1 MAIRTQDA
9 SPQAQLGFLIGQ
21 LTFVEQEVLR
31 QPYPEIKYPR
41 ILDVDTSAPDYSE
54 SIAFKVLD
62 YRGEPAPLGDQAHDF
77 PVAEIASKIG
87 GVDVV
92 QAGLGYT
99 YTQIEV
105 GKAMQMA
112 SEVGFGGAINYLA
125 EKPIATRTLTEQ
137 WLDRVAMVG
146 DARWPSLKTGGL
158 LRYPGVP
165 VSATGTLLGGANKT
179 LAQILAGTDA
189 NIVAQE
195 VLTLFNNA
203 ILQVYSVQTN
213 SIFRPTH
220 ILLPLTQY
228 GQLVTYRIPNTA
240 ETLVSYLERVL
251 NITFDT
257 VLQLKGAGV
266 GGVDRMMVYTKREQF
281 TKFHLPMPFQLNAPI
296 PSHGGLR
303 FEAAGVVRTA
313 GTELRVPSSHLYV
326 DGI

>member
-1 MAIRTQDA
+1 MRTMDA
-9 SPQAQLGFLIGQ
+9 QAQAQLGFLIGN
-21 LTFVEQEVLR
+21 LTYIEQEVLR
-31 QPYPEIKYPR
+31 QPYPQIRYPT
-41 ILDVDTSAPDYSE
+41 LLNVDTSAPDYIE
-54 SIAFKVLD
+54 SIGFKVLD
-62 YRGEPAPLGDQAHDF
+62 YKGEPAPIGDLSHDF
-77 PVAEIASKIG
+77 PLAEIASKIG

-105 GKAMQMA
+105 GKAMEMA
-112 SEVGFGGAINYLA
+112 NAQGFGGAINYLA

-146 DARWPSLKTGGL
+146 DARWPSLTTGGL
-158 LRYPGVP
+158 IKYPGVP
-165 VSATGTLLGGANKT
+165 VLATGTLLGGANKT
-179 LAQILAGTDA
+179 FAQILAQAPDTAASDM
-189 NIVAQE
+189 
-195 VLTLFNNA
+195 LSLLNNL

-228 GQLVTYRIPNTA
+228 GRLTTFRIPNTS
-240 ETLVSYLERVL
+240 ETLISYLERVL
-251 NITFDT
+251 RITFEP
-257 VLQLKGAGV
+257 VLQLAGAGV
-266 GGVDRMMVYTKREQF
+266 GGTDRMMAYTKDAQF
-281 TKFHLPMPFQLNAPI
+281 AKFHLPMPYTLNAPI

-313 GTELRVPSSHLYV
+313 GTELRVPLSHAYV

>member
-1 MAIRTQDA
+1 MKTFDA

-21 LTFVEQEVLR
+21 LTYVEQEVLR
-31 QPYPEIKYPR
+31 QPYPEIKYPS
-41 ILDVDTSAPDYSE
+41 ILTVDTSAPDYVE

-62 YRGEPAPLGDQAHDF
+62 YKGEPAPIGDTSHDF
-77 PVAEIASKIG
+77 PLAEIAAKVG

-105 GKAMQMA
+105 GKAQQMA
-112 SEVGFGGAINYLA
+112 STVGFGGAINYLA

-137 WLDRVAMVG
+137 WLDRVAFVG
-146 DARWPSLKTGGL
+146 DERWPSLATGGL
-158 LRYPGVP
+158 LKYPGVP
-165 VSATGTLLGGANKT
+165 VVATGTLLGGANKT
-179 LAQILAGTDA
+179 IAAILAAGGETAA
-189 NIVAQE
+189 NEI
-195 VLTLFNNA
+195 LTLLNNA
-203 ILQVYSVQTN
+203 ILRVYGTQTN

-220 ILLPLTQY
+220 TLLPLIEY
-228 GQLVTYRIPNTA
+228 GLLTTFRIPNTS

-251 NITFDT
+251 KITVEPILLAAT
-257 VLQLKGAGV
+257 AGAG
-266 GGVDRMMVYTKREQF
+266 GGNRMMIYTKNAQF
-281 TKFHLPMPFQLNAPI
+281 AKFHLPMPFMLNAPI

-313 GTELRVPSSHLYV
+313 GTELRVPMSHLYV

>member
-1 MAIRTQDA
+1 MKTFDA

-21 LTFVEQEVLR
+21 LTYVEQEVLR
-31 QPYPEIKYPR
+31 QPYPEIKYPSV
-41 ILDVDTSAPDYSE
+41 LTVDTSAPDYVE

-62 YRGEPAPLGDQAHDF
+62 YKGEPAPIGDVSHDF
-77 PVAEIASKIG
+77 PLAEIATKVG

-105 GKAMQMA
+105 GKAQQMA
-112 SEVGFGGAINYLA
+112 STVGFGGAINYLA

-137 WLDRVAMVG
+137 WLDRVAFVG
-146 DARWPSLKTGGL
+146 DARWPSLATGGL
-158 LRYPGVP
+158 LKYPGVP
-165 VSATGTLLGGANKT
+165 VVATGTLLGGANKT
-179 LAQILAGTDA
+179 IAAILAAGGETAA
-189 NIVAQE
+189 NEI
-195 VLTLFNNA
+195 LTLLNNA
-203 ILQVYSVQTN
+203 ILRVYGTQTN

-220 ILLPLTQY
+220 ILLPLIEY
-228 GQLVTYRIPNTA
+228 GLLTTFRIPNTS

-251 NITFDT
+251 KITIEPILLAAT
-257 VLQLKGAGV
+257 AGAG
-266 GGVDRMMVYTKREQF
+266 GGNRMMIYTKNAQF
-281 TKFHLPMPFQLNAPI
+281 AKFHLPMPFMLNAPI

-313 GTELRVPSSHLYV
+313 GTELRVPMSHLYV

>member
-1 MAIRTQDA
+1 MKTFDA

-21 LTFVEQEVLR
+21 LTYVEQEVLR
-31 QPYPEIKYPR
+31 QPYADIKYPT
-41 ILDVDTSAPDYSE
+41 ILTVDTSAPDYVE

-62 YRGEPAPLGDQAHDF
+62 YKGEPAPIGDVSHDF
-77 PVAEIASKIG
+77 PLAEIAAKVG

-112 SEVGFGGAINYLA
+112 SAQGFGGAINYLA

-137 WLDRVAMVG
+137 WLDRVAFVG
-146 DARWPSLKTGGL
+146 DARWPSLATGGL
-158 LRYPGVP
+158 VKYPGVP
-165 VSATGTLLGGANKT
+165 ILATGTLLGGANKT
-179 LAQILAGTDA
+179 IAQILAQTPDA
-189 NIVAQE
+189 AAQE
-195 VLTLFNNA
+195 LLTLLNNL
-203 ILQVYSVQTN
+203 ILQVYATQTN

-220 ILLPLTQY
+220 ILLPLKQY
-228 GQLVTYRIPNTA
+228 GLLTTFRIPNTA
-240 ETLVSYLERVL
+240 ETLISYLERVL
-251 NITFDT
+251 SVTFEPI
-257 VLQLKGAGV
+257 LQLAGAGV
-266 GGVDRMMVYTKREQF
+266 GGTDRMMAYTKNPQF
-281 TKFHLPMPFQLNAPI
+281 AKFHLPMPFTLNAPI

-313 GTELRVPSSHLYV
+313 GTELRVPMSHAYV

>member
-1 MAIRTQDA
+1 MRTMDA
-9 SPQAQLGFLIGQ
+9 AAQAQLGFLIGN
-21 LTFVEQEVLR
+21 LTYIEQEVLR

-41 ILDVDTSAPDYSE
+41 VLAVDTSAPDYVE
-54 SIAFKVLD
+54 SIGFKVLD
-62 YRGEPAPLGDQAHDF
+62 YKGEPAPIGDLSHDF
-77 PVAEIASKIG
+77 PLAEIASKIG

-105 GKAMQMA
+105 GKAMEMA
-112 SEVGFGGAINYLA
+112 NAQGFGGAINYLA

-137 WLDRVAMVG
+137 WLDRVAFVG
-146 DARWPSLKTGGL
+146 DARWPSLATGGL
-158 LRYPGVP
+158 VKYPGVP
-165 VSATGTLLGGANKT
+165 VLATGTLLGGANKT
-179 LAQILAGTDA
+179 IAQILAQDPDTA
-189 NIVAQE
+189 ASE
-195 VLTLFNNA
+195 LLTLLNNL
-203 ILQVYSVQTN
+203 ILQVYSVQTK

-228 GQLVTYRIPNTA
+228 GMLTTFRIPNTA

-251 NITFDT
+251 KITFEPI
-257 VLQLKGAGV
+257 LQLAGAGA
-266 GGVDRMMVYTKREQF
+266 GGTDRMMAYTKNAQF
-281 TKFHLPMPFQLNAPI
+281 AKFHLPMPFQLNAPI

-313 GTELRVPSSHLYV
+313 GTELRVPMSHAYV

>member
-1 MAIRTQDA
+1 MRTMDA
-9 SPQAQLGFLIGQ
+9 AAQAQLGFLIGN
-21 LTFVEQEVLR
+21 LTYVEQEVLR

-41 ILDVDTSAPDYSE
+41 VLNVDTSAPDYAE
-54 SIAFKVLD
+54 SIVFKVLD
-62 YRGEPAPLGDQAHDF
+62 YKGEPAPIGDQSHDF
-77 PVAEIASKIG
+77 PLAEIASKAG

-99 YTQIEV
+99 YTKIEV
-105 GKAMQMA
+105 GKAMLMA
-112 SEVGFGGAINYLA
+112 STQGFGGAINYLA

-146 DARWPSLKTGGL
+146 DVRWPSLATGGL
-158 LRYPGVP
+158 IKYPGVP
-165 VSATGTLLGGANKT
+165 VLATGTLLGGANKT
-179 LAQILAGTDA
+179 FAQILAQDPDTA
-189 NIVAQE
+189 AQE
-195 VLTLFNNA
+195 MLTLLNNL

-220 ILLPLTQY
+220 ILLPLKQY
-228 GQLVTYRIPNTA
+228 GQLTTFRIPNTS

-251 NITFDT
+251 NVTFEPI
-257 VLQLKGAGV
+257 LQLAGAGA
-266 GGVDRMMVYTKREQF
+266 GGTDRMMAYTKNAQF
-281 TKFHLPMPFQLNAPI
+281 AKFHLPMPFQIEAPI

-313 GTELRVPSSHLYV
+313 GTELRVPLSHAYV

>member
-1 MAIRTQDA
+1 MKTFDA

-21 LTFVEQEVLR
+21 LTYVEQEVLR
-31 QPYPEIKYPR
+31 QPYADIKYPT
-41 ILDVDTSAPDYSE
+41 ILTVDTSAPDYVE

-62 YRGEPAPLGDQAHDF
+62 YKGEPAPIGDVSHDF
-77 PVAEIASKIG
+77 PLAEIAAKVG

-112 SEVGFGGAINYLA
+112 SAQGFGGAINYLA

-137 WLDRVAMVG
+137 WLDRVAFIG
-146 DARWPSLKTGGL
+146 DPRWPSLATGGL
-158 LRYPGVP
+158 VKYPGVP
-165 VSATGTLLGGANKT
+165 ILATGTLLGGANKT
-179 LAQILAGTDA
+179 IAQILAQTPDA
-189 NIVAQE
+189 AAQE
-195 VLTLFNNA
+195 LLTLLNN
-203 ILQVYSVQTN
+203 LLLRVYATQTN

-220 ILLPLTQY
+220 VLLPLTQY
-228 GQLVTYRIPNTA
+228 GLLTTFRIPNTS
-240 ETLVSYLERVL
+240 ETLISYLERVL
-251 NITFDT
+251 KVTFEPI
-257 VLQLKGAGV
+257 LQLAGAGV
-266 GGVDRMMVYTKREQF
+266 GGTDRMMAYTKNPQF
-281 TKFHLPMPFQLNAPI
+281 AKFHLPMPFTLNAPI

-313 GTELRVPSSHLYV
+313 GTELRVPMSHAYV

>member
-1 MAIRTQDA
+1 MDA
-9 SPQAQLGFLIGQ
+9 QAQAQLGFLIGN
-21 LTFVEQEVLR
+21 LTYIEQEVLR
-31 QPYPEIKYPR
+31 QPYPQIRYPT
-41 ILDVDTSAPDYSE
+41 LLNVDTSAPDYIE
-54 SIAFKVLD
+54 SIGFKVLD
-62 YRGEPAPLGDQAHDF
+62 YKGEPAPIGDLSHDF
-77 PVAEIASKIG
+77 PLAEIASKIG

-105 GKAMQMA
+105 GKAMEMA
-112 SEVGFGGAINYLA
+112 NAQGFGGAINYLA

-146 DARWPSLKTGGL
+146 DARWPSLTTGGL
-158 LRYPGVP
+158 IKYPGVP
-165 VSATGTLLGGANKT
+165 VLATGTLLGGANKT
-179 LAQILAGTDA
+179 FAQILAQAPDTAASDM
-189 NIVAQE
+189 
-195 VLTLFNNA
+195 LSLLNNL

-228 GQLVTYRIPNTA
+228 GRLTTFRIPNTS
-240 ETLVSYLERVL
+240 ETLISYLERVL
-251 NITFDT
+251 RITFEP
-257 VLQLKGAGV
+257 VLQLAGAGV
-266 GGVDRMMVYTKREQF
+266 GGTDRMMAYTKDAQF
-281 TKFHLPMPFQLNAPI
+281 AKFHLPMPYTLNAPI

-313 GTELRVPSSHLYV
+313 GTELRVPLSHAYV